1 MLDAICLRIYD
12 NSERP
17 NNGRFR
23 RRASSLRIS
32 PQTRHDLIANGLA
45 EDDGTWLVLTEAGR
59 RKATTL
65 RDNRPSRAS
74 RRTGY
79 RRDSRK
85 HRIARDKVTASKKWE
100 PSEAEIAFALESGEP
115 LTLQVA
121 CGIYL
126 RDLRAR
132 NLSHSTLD
140 AHRSLF
146 LSWLTY
152 AEKIGLLRLSDWDQ
166 ARMRTW
172 RESWTHK
179 PSTQSTRLQQLR
191 AFFTFA
197 VKANWIDSSAVEHL
211 KPPKV
216 SSQPIMPLNQAEM
229 ESLLAAADDHPIERA
244 LIMLMRFSGLSIRD
258 AVTLRRDAV
267 IGNNLTLRRA
277 KSNELVMAYIPDQVL
292 EALQKIAE
300 PNSQYYFSNYGATAT
315 ASAKHWRSRLQFVG
329 RKAGIRNFRPHRLR
343 HTFAVE
349 ALIAKVDIQD
359 ISTLLGH
366 SSVATTE
373 RHYAQWNPARRD
385 RLVRIMRNVYQ
396 RDPLLRFLDVHA
408 ATKNN
413 AGAVGAAPADKPG
426 TKP

>member
-1 MLDAICLRIYD
+1 MLDTICLRIYD

-23 RRASSLRIS
+23 RRASALRIS

-45 EDDGTWLVLTEAGR
+45 EDDGTWLMLTEAGR
-59 RKATTL
+59 KIATTL
-65 RDNRPSRAS
+65 RNNRPSRA
-74 RRTGY
+74 RRLTGY
-79 RRDSRK
+79 RHDSRR
-85 HRIARDKVTASKKWE
+85 HRIARAKVTASKKWE
-100 PSEAEIAFALESGEP
+100 PSEAEIALALESGEP
-115 LTLQVA
+115 LTLRVA
-121 CGIYL
+121 CGVYL

-132 NLSHSTLD
+132 NLSQSTLD
-140 AHRSLF
+140 IHRSLF
-146 LSWLTY
+146 SSWLTY
-152 AEKIGLLRLSDWDQ
+152 AEKVGLLKLIDWNQ
-166 ARMRTW
+166 AKMRAW

-179 PSTQSTRLQQLR
+179 PSTQNTRLQQLR
-191 AFFTFA
+191 SFFTFA

-216 SSQPIMPLNQAEM
+216 SSQPIMPLSQAEM
-229 ESLLAAADDHPIERA
+229 ESLLVAADDLPSERA
-244 LIMLMRFSGLSIRD
+244 LIMLMRFSGLSILD

-267 IGNNLTLRRA
+267 NGNNLTLRRA

-292 EALQKIAE
+292 VALQKLAE
-300 PNSQYYFSNYGATAT
+300 PNNQYYFSNYGATAT

-329 RKAGIRNFRPHRLR
+329 RKAGIRGFRPHRLR

-373 RHYAQWNPARRD
+373 RHYAQWNSARRD
-385 RLVRIMRNVYQ
+385 RLVRIMRDVYQ
-396 RDPLLRFLDVHA
+396 RDPLLRFLDARA
-408 ATKNN
+408 ATKNK
-413 AGAVGAAPADKPG
+413 AGAAPTAPAKKPG
-426 TKP
+426 T

>member
-23 RRASSLRIS
+23 RRASALRIS

-59 RKATTL
+59 NMAAAL
-65 RDNRPSRAS
+65 RNNRPSRAR

-79 RRDSRK
+79 RRDSRR
-85 HRIARDKVTASKKWE
+85 HRIARAKVTAAKKWE
-100 PSEAEIAFALESGEP
+100 PSEAEIALALESDEP

-121 CGIYL
+121 CGVYL

-132 NLSHSTLD
+132 NLSQSTLD

-152 AEKIGLLRLSDWDQ
+152 AKKIGLLRLSDWDQ
-166 ARMRTW
+166 ARMRAW
-172 RESWTHK
+172 REAWTHQ

-216 SSQPIMPLNQAEM
+216 SSRPIMPLTQAEM
-229 ESLLAAADDHPIERA
+229 ESLLAAADDLPSERA

-267 IGNNLTLRRA
+267 NGNNLTLRRA
-277 KSNELVMAYIPDQVL
+277 KSDELVMAYIPNQVL
-292 EALQKIAE
+292 EALEKIAE
-300 PNSQYYFSNYGATAT
+300 PNSHHYFSNYGATAT

-329 RKAGIRNFRPHRLR
+329 RKAGIRDFRPHRLR
-343 HTFAVE
+343 HTFSVE
-349 ALIAKVDIQD
+349 ALIAQVDIQD
-359 ISTLLGH
+359 LSSLLGH
-366 SSVATTE
+366 GSVATTE
-373 RHYAQWNPARRD
+373 RHYAQWNSARRD
-385 RLVRIMRNVYQ
+385 RLVRIMRDVYQ
-396 RDPLLRFLDVHA
+396 RDPLLRFLDARA

-413 AGAVGAAPADKPG
+413 AGAVDAAPADKPG